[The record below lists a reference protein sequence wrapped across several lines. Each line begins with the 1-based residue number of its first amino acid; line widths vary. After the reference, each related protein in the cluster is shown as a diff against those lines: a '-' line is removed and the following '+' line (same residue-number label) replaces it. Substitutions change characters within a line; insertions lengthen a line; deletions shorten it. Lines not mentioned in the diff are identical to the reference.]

1 MRLRSVRQAIAQI
14 KEADPGTSLSETII
28 RKMVSDGELPAIKF
42 KAKYLI
48 DMDTLEFILKEK
60 TQLH

>member
-14 KEADPGTSLSETII
+14 KEADPGTSLTETIL
-28 RKMVSDGELPAIKF
+28 RRMVDEGELPAIKM
-42 KAKYLI
+42 KAKFLI
-48 DMDTLEFILKEK
+48 DMDTLESILKDK

>member
-14 KEADPGTSLSETII
+14 KESDPGTSLTETIL
-28 RKMVSDGELPAIKF
+28 RKMVADGDLPAIKF
-42 KAKYLI
+42 KSKFLI
-48 DMDTLEFILKEK
+48 DMDTLESILKDK